1 MVVSSDENRSFVLAK
16 PLIKQD
22 SLRKASEI
30 SSGFAGK
37 PVASFH
43 VTSCPARTGM
53 SGPGVPCLFFQVN
66 MLHYSLRIITSQI
79 L

>member
-1 MVVSSDENRSFVLAK
+1 LAK

-30 SSGFAGK
+30 SSGFSGK
-37 PVASFH
+37 PVASFR
-43 VTSCPARTGM
+43 VTGCPARTWM
-53 SGPGVPCLFFQVN
+53 SGPGVPGLFFQVN